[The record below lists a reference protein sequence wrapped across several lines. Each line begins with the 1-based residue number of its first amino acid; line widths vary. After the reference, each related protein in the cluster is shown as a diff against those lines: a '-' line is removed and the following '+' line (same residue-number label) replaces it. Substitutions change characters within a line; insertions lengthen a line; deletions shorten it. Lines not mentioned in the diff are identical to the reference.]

1 MSRIKDNCAMTYQIE
16 ASATFEDWLEGLR
29 DKRAKARVI
38 TRIDRAKAGNFG
50 DHRSVGKG
58 VSEMRVDEG
67 QGYRIY
73 YTIRDRAVIVL
84 LCGGDKSSQQQDI
97 DHAQQMARELT

>member
-1 MSRIKDNCAMTYQIE
+1 MNYRIE
-16 ASATFEDWLEGLR
+16 SSATFEDWLEGLR
-29 DKRAKARVI
+29 DKRAKARIV
-38 TRIDRAKAGNFG
+38 TRIDRAKAGNLG

-73 YTIRDRAVIVL
+73 YAIRDRTLLVL
-84 LCGGDKSSQQQDI
+84 LCGGGKSSQQQDI
-97 DHAQQMARELT
+97 NHAQQMARELP

>member
-1 MSRIKDNCAMTYQIE
+1 MNYRIE
-16 ASATFEDWLEGLR
+16 SSATFEDWLEGLR
-29 DKRAKARVI
+29 DKRAKARIV
-38 TRIDRAKAGNFG
+38 TRIDRARAGNLG

-73 YTIRDRAVIVL
+73 YTIRDRTILVL
-84 LCGGDKSSQQQDI
+84 LCGGGKSSQQQDI
-97 DHAQQMARELT
+97 NHAQQMARELP

>member
-1 MSRIKDNCAMTYQIE
+1 MNYRIE
-16 ASATFEDWLEGLR
+16 SSATFEDWLEGLR
-29 DKRAKARVI
+29 DKRAKARIV
-38 TRIDRAKAGNFG
+38 TRIDRAKAGNLG

-73 YTIRDRAVIVL
+73 YTIRDRTILVL
-84 LCGGDKSSQQQDI
+84 LCGGGKSSQQQDI
-97 DHAQQMARELT
+97 NHAQQMARELP